1 MRKEQEERIQIINKL
16 PATKDKMH
24 ISKYLLSLTTLSDC
38 IYLFRVLGVS

>member
-24 ISKYLLSLTTLSDC
+24 LSKYLLSLTTLSDC